1 MNHMG
6 SSRLLIVLGG
16 CIALTACGGSG
27 GSESKG
33 IDPHAWSC
41 ESLAPEVI
49 AMSKGKTPEI
59 FEISNIQTKYN
70 ILGQEIKCIASAE
83 WSQGTGFAEYGAHVS
98 DGGSVMLEYAQD

>member
-1 MNHMG
+1 MIMKTKT
-6 SSRLLIVLGG
+6 LVLSAAL
-16 CIALTACGGSG
+16 ALTACGGSV

-41 ESLAPEVI
+41 ESLAPEVV

-59 FEISNIQTKYN
+59 FEISNIQTKHN
-70 ILGQEIKCIASAE
+70 ILGQEIECIASAE